1 MSANALFDLPAGI
14 ASDPAKLQALIAAP
28 EDKIQG
34 MVDEWSGKKKDGE
47 PPPAPAATPTLAIVE
62 PSSPASPAPVVVA
75 APATPS
81 TVAPA
86 DEYKYI
92 ATIPTKDGGT
102 LTLRFKDEK
111 ELNQHIANQQKI
123 IDKLNGE
130 RGQIGTLKS
139 RSEQQDAHIKQL
151 QDQIQ
156 RLSAVAQPL
165 PAIPAAQPAV
175 APTGAPAPVANGVQP
190 PPQQD
195 FSMLIK
201 QAVDEA
207 VTPLKEKLSQY
218 EQMTS
223 EEKRLAIFNAQ
234 FQSVAN
240 EVNSFVKAEMPTL
253 TTSMPFEK
261 INEIVTTRPD
271 QIEGLVTPSDLDK
284 FNKIME
290 ILDIYYDHDADGNVD
305 ISKKKL
311 YDISEAST
319 IWRKRSGMDAM
330 TSAAAQNN
338 SAQAVLA
345 AVDRA
350 ANRSPSLPPT
360 APAQPTGEAGMTL
373 DEAKRHIDAANK
385 DPVAYNND
393 PLLKQKLSQSIRFVN
408 TLK

>member
-34 MVDEWSGKKKDGE
+34 MVDEWTGKKKEGE
-47 PPPAPAATPTLAIVE
+47 PIPAVASVEKSPPPTAELSPIPPALTVPPPVAT
-62 PSSPASPAPVVVA
+62 
-75 APATPS
+75 
-81 TVAPA
+81 A

-92 ATIPTKDGGT
+92 VT
-102 LTLRFKDEK
+102 LPNAVTLRFRDEK
-111 ELNQHIANQQKI
+111 ELNQHMINQQKV

-130 RGQIGTLKS
+130 RGQIGTLKN
-139 RSEQQDAHIKQL
+139 RSEQLEGQVKTL
-151 QDQIQ
+151 QDQLQ

-165 PAIPAAQPAV
+165 PSMTAATAAAPAG
-175 APTGAPAPVANGVQP
+175 TPAPVATGVQP
-190 PPQQD
+190 SPQQD
-195 FSMLIK
+195 FSLLIK

-207 VTPLKEKLSQY
+207 VMPLKEKLSHY
-218 EQMTS
+218 EQMTT
-223 EEKRLAIFNAQ
+223 EEKRSAIFNAQ

-240 EVNSFVKAEMPTL
+240 EVNSFIKAEMPTL

-261 INEIVTTRPD
+261 INEIVTDPDRKD
-271 QIEGLVTPSDLDK
+271 QIEAHVTPSDLAK
-284 FNKIME
+284 FNQIME

-305 ISKKKL
+305 IGKKRL

-319 IWRKRSGMDAM
+319 IWRKRSGMDAL
-330 TSAAAQNN
+330 TSATAQNN

-360 APAQPTGEAGMTL
+360 APAQPTGEAGITL

-408 TLK
+408 TLT